1 MKKKIILSS
10 VLTIALCLS
19 LIAGST
25 FALFTSTSE
34 VNVAVTA
41 GKVEVVATLE
51 DLATYSMGQA
61 TDVNGTFENG
71 GTASFTDAKEL
82 VLSNATPGDK
92 VTFNVKVANESNVA
106 ASYRIKMTA
115 IGELADGLVGKAGEN
130 GENTVPYTTLW
141 TSIDMN
147 AEFEIPV
154 SIELPK
160 DAGNEYQGKNAKV
173 LITVE
178 AVQRNA
184 TNVAWIGDTYYESL
198 EDAMAAAQAGDT
210 IQLGYGDYEMPSG
223 ALSNLTFRGYGD
235 ATTFRDSGNVL
246 YYQTLANV
254 TFRDVAF
261 VGGLDSVRMCIASGT
276 VTFDGCSFMNAQ
288 YGIHFD
294 SGNTTND
301 LIVIKNCEI
310 YGWNSFGGS
319 VEKVEISD
327 SHFYGNGSY
336 GVLRPYQD
344 TVVTN
349 CTFDFSNASA
359 TMGIVPGAGQT
370 KLIGCTNV
378 NGAIEDLCD
387 ENQIANGTVVIQ

>member
-25 FALFTSTSE
+25 FALFTSTAQ

-41 GKVEVVATLE
+41 GKVEVVATLA
-51 DLATYSMGQA
+51 DLATYSMGES
-61 TDVNGTFENG
+61 TDVSGTFANG

-92 VTFNVKVANESNVA
+92 VTFNVKIANESNVA

-115 IGELADGLVGKAGEN
+115 IGELADGLIGKAGEN
-130 GENTVPYTTLW
+130 GEKTVPYTTLW

-160 DAGNEYQGKNAKV
+160 DAGNEYQGKNATV
-173 LITVE
+173 IITVE

-184 TNVAWIGDTYYESL
+184 TNVAWIGDVYYESL
-198 EDAMAAAQAGDT
+198 EAAMAAAKEGDT

-223 ALSNLTFRGYGD
+223 TLENLTFKGYGD
-235 ATTFRDSGNVL
+235 ATTFLDNGSVL
-246 YYQTLANV
+246 YHQTLSNV

-261 VGGLDSVRMCIASGT
+261 VGGLDAVRMCIASGT

-294 SGNTTND
+294 SGKTAND

-310 YGWNSFGGS
+310 YGWNSFGSS
-319 VEKVEISD
+319 VEKVEITD

-336 GVLRPYQD
+336 AVLRPYQN

-349 CTFDFSNASA
+349 CTFDFSNADASV
-359 TMGIVPGAGQT
+359 GIIPGAGQT
-370 KLIGCTNV
+370 RLIGCTNV
-378 NGAIEDLCD
+378 GGAIEDLCD
-387 ENQIANGTVVIQ
+387 ADQIANGIVVIE

>member
-25 FALFTSTSE
+25 FALFTSSSE

-51 DLATYSMGQA
+51 DMATYSMGESTA
-61 TDVNGTFENG
+61 VLGTFANG
-71 GTASFTDAKEL
+71 GTASLTNEKEL
-82 VLSNATPGDK
+82 VLSNVTPGDK
-92 VTFNVKVANESNVA
+92 VTFNVKIANESNVA
-106 ASYRIKMTA
+106 ASYRIKMMA
-115 IGELADGLVGKAGEN
+115 VGELADGLVGKAGDN

-160 DAGNEYQGKNAKV
+160 EAGNEYQGKSAIV
-173 LITVE
+173 VITVE

-184 TNVAWIGDTYYESL
+184 TNVAWIGDVYYESL
-198 EDAMAAAQAGDT
+198 DAAMAAAQDGDT
-210 IQLGYGDYEMPSG
+210 IRLGYGDYEMPSG
-223 ALSNLTFRGYGD
+223 TLANLTFEGYGD
-235 ATTFRDSGNVL
+235 ATTFASNGNVL
-246 YYQTLANV
+246 YHQTLSNV
-254 TFRDVAF
+254 TFRNVAL

-276 VTFDGCSFMNAQ
+276 VTFDGCIFKNAQ

-294 SGNTTND
+294 SGNTAND

-310 YGWNSFGGS
+310 YGWNSFGS
-319 VEKVEISD
+319 SIEKVEISD
-327 SHFYGNGSY
+327 SAFYGNGNY
-336 GVLRPYQD
+336 GVLRPYQE

-349 CTFDFSNASA
+349 CTFDFSNASM
-359 TMGIVPGAGQT
+359 TIGIVPGAGQT
-370 KLIGCTNV
+370 KLIDCV
-378 NGAIEDLCD
+378 NLNGTLEDICD
-387 ENQIANGTVVIQ
+387 ENQLANATVVIE